1 MTNKY
6 RVIFSGILLSIPAL
20 FLAVVLAVT
29 VLLYSPFMQK
39 KFIDWASGWA
49 YDKWG
54 VLVQVEEIRFRPFN
68 KLYLK
73 EFLVS
78 TKEIDSMTYIS
89 EGEVAFDVHPAKLLR
104 KERSEERRVGKECS
118 IE

>member
-1 MTNKY
+1 
-6 RVIFSGILLSIPAL
+6 
-20 FLAVVLAVT
+20 
-29 VLLYSPFMQK
+29 MQK

-78 TKEIDSMTYIS
+78 TEEIDSMTSIS
-89 EGEVAFDVHPAKLLR
+89 EGEVAFDVHPEKLIR
-104 KERSEERRVGKECS
+104 KEISCS
-118 IE
+118 NLQAETVKDRMLSNYTPDISNTTAKKGTYIDC